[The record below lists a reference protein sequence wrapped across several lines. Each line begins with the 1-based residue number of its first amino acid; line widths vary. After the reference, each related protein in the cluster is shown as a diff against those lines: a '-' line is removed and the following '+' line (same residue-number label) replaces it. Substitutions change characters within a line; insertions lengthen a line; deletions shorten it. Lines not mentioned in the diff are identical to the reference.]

1 MNSND
6 RIVFN
11 TIVTYISSI
20 ISIFVLLYVTRT
32 VLENLGSKDFGLN
45 NVVAGVVSMLSF
57 LGAAM
62 ATSTQRY
69 ISHALGAKQEDR
81 IKIIYTNSFIIH
93 IVIAVL
99 LAIIF
104 EISGLYFVNYKLN
117 IDPSRLFAANCLL
130 QFTIIS
136 TFFTVIAVPND
147 AVINA
152 KEDLLFLAVLGVFEV
167 IFRLVIAISLAFI
180 SFDKLIFY
188 GFSVMLISIVLR
200 VLKWW
205 HVKSRYA
212 EFQVNIKKYYDKI
225 LIKDMYSFAGW
236 NFFGALS
243 VVGKNEGFAIAIN
256 IFFGTAVNAAF
267 AVANQVSGQLLFFS
281 RTLLKAINPQ
291 IVKNEGAGDRS
302 AMVKLAYSASK
313 FGFLLVGFIAIPFIF
328 EMKNILNVWL
338 VNVPEYSTL
347 FCQFMVLSL
356 LIGQLTIGLQTAVQA
371 TGSVKIYQIVVGSI
385 QLLNVPVYFALFYF
399 GYPPYWAVMAYCFFE
414 LMACMARFIILKN
427 LIEINLTDFIKDVT
441 LPQLIP
447 TTISVIVCMIII
459 NLFDFHLRFILT
471 ITVAIFIFT
480 LIAYNFSL
488 TKGERNYIKGTVNK
502 LKGKIKFLLN

>member
-20 ISIFVLLYVTRT
+20 ISIFILLYVTRT

-45 NVVAGVVSMLSF
+45 NVIAGVVSMLSF

-69 ISHALGAKQEDR
+69 ISHAIGAKQQDR
-81 IKIIYTNSFIIH
+81 VKSIYTNSFIIH
-93 IVIAVL
+93 IVIAIA

-104 EISGLYFVNYKLN
+104 EIIGLYLVNYKLN
-117 IDPSRLFAANCLL
+117 IDSNRFFAANCLL

-136 TFFTVIAVPND
+136 TFFTIIAVPND
-147 AVINA
+147 AAINA
-152 KEDLLFLAVLGVFEV
+152 KENLSFLAILGIFEV
-167 IFRLVIAISLAFI
+167 ILRLITAVSLAFI
-180 SFDKLIFY
+180 SWDKLIFF
-188 GFSVMLISIVLR
+188 GFCMMLISIVLR
-200 VLKWW
+200 GVKWW
-205 HVKSRYA
+205 HVKSHYH
-212 EFQVNIKKYYDKI
+212 EFEVNIKKYYNKI
-225 LIKDMYSFAGW
+225 LIKEMYSFAGW

-256 IFFGTAVNAAF
+256 IFFGTVVNAAF
-267 AVANQVSGQLLFFS
+267 AVSNQVSGQLLFFS

-313 FGFLLVGFIAIPFIF
+313 FGFLLVGFVAVPFMF
-328 EMKNILNVWL
+328 EMENILDVWL
-338 VNVPEYSTL
+338 INVPEYSTL

-371 TGSVKIYQIVVGSI
+371 TGFVKIYQLVVGSI
-385 QLLNVPVYFALFYF
+385 QLLNVPVYFILFYF

-414 LMACMARFIILKN
+414 FMACVARFIILRN
-427 LIEINLTDFIKDVT
+427 LIEIKLIDFINDVT

-447 TTISVIVCMIII
+447 TIISTVVCMIMV
-459 NLFDFHLRFILT
+459 NVFDFQYRFIVTL
-471 ITVAIFIFT
+471 AIAISIFMF
-480 LIAYNFSL
+480 IAYKFSL
-488 TKGERNYIKGTVNK
+488 TANERNYIKKTVDK
-502 LKGKIKFLLN
+502 LKNKMKTSLN

>member
-20 ISIFVLLYVTRT
+20 ISIFILLYVTRI

-69 ISHALGAKQEDR
+69 ISHALGANKEDR
-81 IKIIYTNSFIIH
+81 VKSIYTNSFIIH
-93 IVIAVL
+93 IVIAIALV
-99 LAIIF
+99 IIF
-104 EISGLYFVNYKLN
+104 EISGLYFVNHALN
-117 IDPSRLFAANCLL
+117 IDTNRLFAANCLL

-136 TFFTVIAVPND
+136 TFFTIIAVPND
-147 AVINA
+147 AAINA
-152 KEDLLFLAVLGVFEV
+152 KENLSFLAVLGIFEV
-167 IFRLVIAISLAFI
+167 ILRLIIAVSLAFI
-180 SFDKLIFY
+180 PGDKLIFF
-188 GFSVMLISIVLR
+188 GFCMMLISIILR
-200 VLKWW
+200 GVKWW
-205 HVKSRYA
+205 HVKSKYD
-212 EFQVNIKKYYDKI
+212 EFEVNVKKYYDKT
-225 LIKDMYSFAGW
+225 LIKEMYSFAGW

-267 AVANQVSGQLLFFS
+267 AVAKQVSGQLLFFS

-291 IVKNEGAGDRS
+291 IVKNEGAGDRI

-328 EMKNILNVWL
+328 EMKNILDLWL
-338 VNVPEYSTL
+338 INVPEYSTL

-356 LIGQLTIGLQTAVQA
+356 LISQLTIGLQTAVQA

-385 QLLNVPVYFALFYF
+385 QLLNVPVYFILFYF

-414 LMACMARFIILKN
+414 LIACIARFIILKN
-427 LIEINLTDFIKDVT
+427 LIEINLIDFIKDVT

-447 TTISVIVCMIII
+447 TLVSIIICASII
-459 NLFDFHLRFILT
+459 NLWDFHFRFILT
-471 ITVAIFIFT
+471 MAVSIPLFM
-480 LIAYNFSL
+480 LIAYRYSL
-488 TKGERNYIKGTVNK
+488 TTGERNYVKKTVNT
-502 LKGKIKFLLN
+502 LKNKIKTSLN